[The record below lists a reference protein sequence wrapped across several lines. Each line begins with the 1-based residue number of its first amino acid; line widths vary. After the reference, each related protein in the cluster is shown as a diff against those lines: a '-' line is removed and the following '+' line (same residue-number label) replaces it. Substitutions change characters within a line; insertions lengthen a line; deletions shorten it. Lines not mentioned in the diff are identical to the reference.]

1 MSKRRATPEDNDD
14 SCELWFELPFGPNVW
29 RIYTAD
35 PDECVHL
42 VGCEGVTVHRM
53 SSIFLDSTL
62 ERSRLLSVLGHE
74 LVHVPFSHCDTHAS
88 ASIFG
93 CATDDASASAAEERV
108 CCRVG
113 PDLIA
118 ALQRSGMLRLPRLPR

>member
-1 MSKRRATPEDNDD
+1 MAKRRANPADD
-14 SCELWFELPFGPNVW
+14 DTCDLWFELPFGPNVW

-35 PDECVHL
+35 PDTCVHL
-42 VGCEGVTVHRM
+42 VGCEGVTVHRA
-53 SSIFLDSTL
+53 SSIYIDRTL
-62 ERSRLLSVLGHE
+62 ERSRMVSVLGHE
-74 LVHVPFSHCDTHAS
+74 LVHIPFSHCDTHAS
-88 ASIFG
+88 AAIFG
-93 CATDDASASAAEERV
+93 CGKDDESTSAAEERV